1 MLNSRSKHH
10 DQTILTNAL
19 NAVLTEFPL
28 ATIVFGVVTNF
39 AWVAIVFWLLSYW
52 IVWH

>member
-10 DQTILTNAL
+10 HQTILTNAL

-28 ATIVFGVVTNF
+28 AAIAFGVGLPLCFGFYPTG
-39 AWVAIVFWLLSYW
+39 
-52 IVWH
+52 